1 LVVVVQTLIA
11 EVTLMKILAIAASAI
26 MATSAFAA
34 GKANERLADSAT
46 VFSEIMGTPDKAIPQ
61 DLLAKAQCVVIIPGF
76 KKAAFI
82 VGAEYGRG
90 FAECRKP
97 DGVGWSAPAAVRMEG
112 GSLGFQLGGSDT
124 DMVLLVMNRHGMT
137 KLTEDKFTL
146 GADASAAAGPV
157 GRTASA
163 STDAEMTAEILAW
176 SRARGL
182 FAGISVKGATLRPSQ
197 DWNEELYGT
206 KLTNREILLSGTVKP
221 PADAMPLIHELD
233 RYSSTSNAD
242 RIDK

>member
-1 LVVVVQTLIA
+1 
-11 EVTLMKILAIAASAI
+11 MKFLAIAASAI

-34 GKANERLADSAT
+34 GKANERLADSAA
-46 VFSEIMGTPDKAIPQ
+46 VFSEIMRTPDKAIPQ
-61 DLLAKAQCVVIIPGF
+61 DLLAKAQCVVIIPGL
-76 KKAAFI
+76 KKAAFV

-157 GRTASA
+157 GRTANA
-163 STDAEMTAEILAW
+163 STDAEMSAEILAW
-176 SRARGL
+176 SRAKGL
-182 FAGISVKGATLRPSQ
+182 FAGVSVKGATLRPSH
-197 DWNEELYGT
+197 DWNEELYGR
-206 KLTNREILLSGTVKP
+206 KLTNRDILLSGEVGP
-221 PADAMPLIHELD
+221 PAEAMPLIHELD
-233 RYSSTSNAD
+233 RYSSVSNAD
-242 RIDK
+242 RVGK